1 MEVCGQPSCMCSISN
16 PFVFVGLG
24 FLIIGIGR
32 FQEHPWV
39 SMYFN
44 RNYVFKHSLWL
55 SHVLF
60 HSTFRKET
68 LVGVSNVLY
77 AWLKQENLP
86 FYMTKEA
93 GMSSINFPVILSNAI
108 LSPQAELAHGR
119 VCMLAT
125 LGCILRV
132 LHVFDVCVC
141 VLHHFPNSRC
151 FDIITPDIF
160 CNEFVSQE
168 KGVLSQ
174 KTWSQHNSTIR
185 VSEMKPTNSPPKNE
199 VNITQLSEMRTTN

>member
-1 MEVCGQPSCMCSISN
+1 MGR
-16 PFVFVGLG
+16 G
-24 FLIIGIGR
+24 FLIFGIGR

-141 VLHHFPNSRC
+141 FTISQTHGALISSLL
-151 FDIITPDIF
+151 IF
-160 CNEFVSQE
+160 FATSLLVKRREFYL
-168 KGVLSQ
+168 K
-174 KTWSQHNSTIR
+174 KH
-185 VSEMKPTNSPPKNE
+185 E
-199 VNITQLSEMRTTN
+199 VNITQLSEYQR

>member
-1 MEVCGQPSCMCSISN
+1 MEVCCQPSYMCSIST

-60 HSTFRKET
+60 HSTFRKEN

-141 VLHHFPNSRC
+141 VC
-151 FDIITPDIF
+151 
-160 CNEFVSQE
+160 
-168 KGVLSQ
+168 
-174 KTWSQHNSTIR
+174 STISQTQGALISSLLTSLLVKR
-185 VSEMKPTNSPPKNE
+185 REFYLKKHE
-199 VNITQLSEMRTTN
+199 VNKTQLSEYQR